1 MNLKQLRYFLAVAE
15 EGQMTAAAKR
25 LHVAQ
30 PPLSYQ
36 IKQLEQELGVT
47 LFNRL
52 PQGVTVTA
60 AGKLLV
66 GYAQQ
71 LTQLSATAENKV
83 RALAHGITGT
93 INLGTVSSSAG
104 VIPNPALRK
113 WLQQHADVQLS
124 VTEGNTYELLDDLHK
139 RLLDVAVLRTPFNG
153 QHLVCRYFPS
163 ERMAAVLPK
172 QYTQFTHR
180 RQLRLSDLAPLPLI
194 KYRRFNELFHVAF
207 LEAGLT
213 PHYLMT
219 CDDARTAMHWA
230 SRQLGVALVPRSLAE
245 TYDGGDVLIRTLADH
260 RFETH
265 LALVT
270 TNEALETPLVAG
282 FMAQFEQARPLD
294 NFH

>member
-36 IKQLEQELGVT
+36 IKQLELELGVS
-47 LFNRL
+47 LFKRL
-52 PQGVTVTA
+52 PQGVVVTA
-60 AGKLLV
+60 AGELLV

-93 INLGTVSSSAG
+93 LNLGTVSSSAG
-104 VIPNPALRK
+104 VIPNPALAK
-113 WLQQHADVQLS
+113 WLKAHPDVQLS

-139 RLLDVAVLRTPFNG
+139 RLLDVAVLRTPFNQ
-153 QHLVCRYFPS
+153 QHLVCRFFAS
-163 ERMAAVLPK
+163 ERMVAVLP
-172 QYTQFTHR
+172 QHYTQFSSR
-180 RQLRLSDLAPLPLI
+180 RQLRLSDLATLPLI

-207 LEAGLT
+207 LEQSFE
-213 PHYLMT
+213 PQFVMT

-230 SRQLGVALVPRSLAE
+230 NHQMGVALVPRSLAE
-245 TYDGGDVLIRTLADH
+245 TYRGDHVLIRSLADR
-260 RFETH
+260 RFETR
-265 LALVT
+265 LALT
-270 TNEALETPLVAG
+270 TTPESLATPLVAG
-282 FMAQFEQARPLD
+282 FMAQFDQAEQLD
-294 NFH
+294 

>member
-1 MNLKQLRYFLAVAE
+1 MNLKQLQYFLAVAE

-36 IKQLEQELGVT
+36 IKQLELELGVT
-47 LFNRL
+47 LFTRL
-52 PQGVTVTA
+52 PQGVAVTA
-60 AGKLLV
+60 AGQLLV

-93 INLGTVSSSAG
+93 LNLGTVSSSAG
-104 VIPNPALRK
+104 VIPNPALVK
-113 WLQQHADVQLS
+113 WLHAHGDVQLAI
-124 VTEGNTYELLDDLHK
+124 TEGNTYELLDDLHK
-139 RLLDVAVLRTPFNG
+139 RLLDVAVLRTPFNA

-163 ERMAAVLPK
+163 ERMVAVLPK
-172 QYTQFTHR
+172 KYHQFEHR
-180 RQLRLSDLAPLPLI
+180 RQLQLSDLAELPLI

-207 LEAGLT
+207 LEQGIT
-213 PHYLMT
+213 PNYMMT

-230 SRQLGVALVPRSLAE
+230 NLQVGVALVPRSLAE
-245 TYDGGDVLIRTLADH
+245 TYDSGEVLIRSLADQ
-260 RFETH
+260 RFKTQ

-270 TNEALETPLVAG
+270 TPESLATPLVAG
-282 FMAQFEQARPLD
+282 FVDQFKQAQ
-294 NFH
+294 

>member
-36 IKQLEQELGVT
+36 IKQLELELGVP
-47 LFNRL
+47 LFKRL
-52 PQGVTVTA
+52 PQGVVVTA
-60 AGKLLV
+60 AGELLV

-93 INLGTVSSSAG
+93 LNLGTVSSSAG
-104 VIPNPALRK
+104 VIPNPALAK
-113 WLQQHADVQLS
+113 WLKAHPDVQLS

-139 RLLDVAVLRTPFNG
+139 RLLDVAVLRTPFNQ
-153 QHLVCRYFPS
+153 QHLVCRFFAS
-163 ERMAAVLPK
+163 ERMVAVLP
-172 QYTQFTHR
+172 QHYTQFSSR
-180 RQLRLSDLAPLPLI
+180 RQLRLSDLATLPLI

-207 LEAGLT
+207 LEQSFE
-213 PHYLMT
+213 PQYVMT

-230 SRQLGVALVPRSLAE
+230 NHQMGVALVPRSLAE
-245 TYDGGDVLIRTLADH
+245 TYRGDHVLIRSLADR
-260 RFETH
+260 RFETR
-265 LALVT
+265 LALT
-270 TNEALETPLVAG
+270 TTPESLATPLVAG
-282 FMAQFEQARPLD
+282 FMAQFDQAEQLD
-294 NFH
+294 

>member
-36 IKQLEQELGVT
+36 IKQLELELGVP
-47 LFNRL
+47 LFKRL
-52 PQGVTVTA
+52 PQGVVVTP
-60 AGKLLV
+60 AGELLV

-83 RALAHGITGT
+83 RALAHGVTGT
-93 INLGTVSSSAG
+93 LNLGTVSSSAG
-104 VIPNPALRK
+104 VIPNPALLK
-113 WLQQHADVQLS
+113 WLKQHGDVQLA

-139 RLLDVAVLRTPFNG
+139 RLLDVAVLRTPFNR
-153 QHLVCRYFPS
+153 QHLVCRFFAS
-163 ERMAAVLPK
+163 ERMVAVLP
-172 QYTQFTHR
+172 QRYAQFQNR
-180 RQLRLSDLAPLPLI
+180 RQLRLSDLAALPLI

-207 LEAGLT
+207 LEQSFE
-213 PHYLMT
+213 PQYVMT

-230 SRQLGVALVPRSLAE
+230 NHQVGVALVPRSLAE
-245 TYDGGDVLIRTLADH
+245 TYRGERVLIRSLADR

-265 LALVT
+265 LALAT
-270 TNEALETPLVAG
+270 TPEAFATPLVAG
-282 FMAQFEQARPLD
+282 FMAQFPTARGLD
-294 NFH
+294 

>member
-36 IKQLEQELGVT
+36 IKQLELELGVP
-47 LFNRL
+47 LFKRL
-52 PQGVTVTA
+52 PQGVVVTA
-60 AGKLLV
+60 AGELLV

-93 INLGTVSSSAG
+93 LNLGTVSSSAG
-104 VIPNPALRK
+104 VIPNPALAK
-113 WLQQHADVQLS
+113 WLKAHPDVQLS

-139 RLLDVAVLRTPFNG
+139 RLLDVAVLRTPFNQ
-153 QHLVCRYFPS
+153 QHLVCRFFAS
-163 ERMAAVLPK
+163 ERMVAVLP
-172 QYTQFTHR
+172 QHYTQFSNR
-180 RQLRLSDLAPLPLI
+180 RQLRLSDLATLPLI

-207 LEAGLT
+207 LEQSFE
-213 PHYLMT
+213 PQFVMT

-230 SRQLGVALVPRSLAE
+230 NHQMGVALVPRSLAE
-245 TYDGGDVLIRTLADH
+245 TYRGDHVLIRSLADR
-260 RFETH
+260 RFETR
-265 LALVT
+265 LALT
-270 TNEALETPLVAG
+270 TTPESLATPLVSG
-282 FMAQFEQARPLD
+282 FMAQFDQAEKLD
-294 NFH
+294 